1 MIKLKQWIRNL
12 ICDYIK
18 NYEQRDDI
26 KTEWKEAVVGFADAD
41 DKLFLKLK
49 KAVSPTHAAPGD
61 FLKHARTVI
70 CFFIPFADWV
80 SESNVKGKYSS
91 REWARAYVETNALI
105 DDMNRHIKK
114 ELEKMNFQAALIPAT
129 HNFDEENLKSDW
141 SHRHAAYI
149 AGVGTFGI
157 NNMLITEKGCCGRV
171 GSLITNLEM
180 EATKRGNKENCLNK
194 AGGSCSVCA
203 ERCVNNSL
211 SVDFFD
217 RHKCYSL
224 LLENDDLYSE
234 MGLTD
239 ACGKCCVA
247 LPCSFVNPNSD

>member
-1 MIKLKQWIRNL
+1 MVKLKQKIEDL

-26 KTEWKEAVVGFADAD
+26 KTEWKEAVVKFADAD
-41 DKLFLKLK
+41 DGLFLQLK
-49 KAVSPTHAAPGD
+49 DVVRPTHALPAD
-61 FLKHARTVI
+61 FLKEARTVI
-70 CFFIPFADWV
+70 CFFIPFAEWV
-80 SESNVKGKYSS
+80 AESNIEGKYSS

-105 DDMNRHIKK
+105 DELNQYIKK
-114 ELEKMNFQAALIPAT
+114 ELEKMNYNAGLIPAT
-129 HNFDEENLKSDW
+129 HNFDEESLKSDW

-149 AGVGTFGI
+149 AGIGTFGI

-171 GSLITNLEM
+171 GSIITNLEI
-180 EATKRGNKENCLNK
+180 EASKRSEKENCLNK

-211 SVDFFD
+211 SADSFD

-224 LLENDDLYSE
+224 LLENDRLHSE

-239 ACGKCCVA
+239 ACGKCCVD